1 MRPAVRSTH
10 DTEPTRQRRSAKL
23 PLLTGTLAVLL
34 LAIGWHLASPHLT
47 DSASRSTALSGGEA
61 DDSQFTTTD
70 ASADLEA
77 IEAGL
82 AISTIDVVVS
92 AGDSLERIF
101 RKLQLSM
108 QDLAAVRALPELRR
122 QLDRLYPG
130 ETLTFSLRNAGE
142 SAEVA
147 ELVSMERKLSLNETL
162 TVTREPEGFSSDV
175 IVKPIERTL
184 QTTEGEI
191 RQSLFMAASRAG
203 LSDAMAMRIADVFRW
218 DIDFVLDIRPG
229 DRFRVTYEKLSMDGV
244 PVGDGDLL
252 AVEFINQGR
261 SYRAV
266 RYEFDGRADYYTP
279 EGESL
284 RKAFLRAPLEFTRVS
299 SRFNPY
305 RRHPVLN
312 RMRAHRGV
320 DYAAPTGTPVKA
332 AGSGR
337 IRFVGNKGG
346 YGKVVEIDHPNEVR
360 TLYGHLSRFA
370 RGLERGDR
378 VKQGE
383 VIGYVGM
390 TGLATGP
397 HLHYEY
403 LVRGVHQDPQKVPLP
418 NADPLPQSQLAAFR
432 AHAAPLLAS
441 LDEGSPAALLAA
453 NRRPAAEPA
462 KTL

>member
-1 MRPAVRSTH
+1 MRPAVRSTPS
-10 DTEPTRQRRSAKL
+10 TEPTRQRRSAKL
-23 PLLTGTLAVLL
+23 PLLIGALAIIVS
-34 LAIGWHLASPHLT
+34 AIGWQLWGT
-47 DSASRSTALSGGEA
+47 DSPAFSKPSAIAQDATE
-61 DDSQFTTTD
+61 TTTAGSD
-70 ASADLEA
+70 VSADLAA
-77 IEAGL
+77 IEAGF

-101 RKLQLSM
+101 RNLKLSM
-108 QDLAAVRALPELRR
+108 QDLAALRALPELRR

-130 ETLTFSLRNAGE
+130 ETLTFNVRNAGE
-142 SAEVA
+142 VDAEA
-147 ELVSMERKLSLNETL
+147 ELVSMERKLSLSETL
-162 TVTREPEGFSSDV
+162 TVTRASEGFNSDV
-175 IVKPIERTL
+175 IVNPLERSIE
-184 QTTEGEI
+184 TTEGEI

-229 DRFRVTYEKLSMDGV
+229 DRFRLTYEKLSQDGV

-261 SYRAV
+261 SYRAI
-266 RYEFDGRADYYTP
+266 RYEFEGRVDYYTP

-337 IRFVGNKGG
+337 VRFVGNKGG

-370 RGLERGDR
+370 RGLNRGDR
-378 VKQGE
+378 VSQGE

-403 LVRGVHQDPQKVPLP
+403 LVRGVHKDPQKVPLP
-418 NADPLPQSQLAAFR
+418 NADPLPASELTAFR
-432 AHAAPLLAS
+432 RHAEPLLAS
-441 LDEGSPAALLAA
+441 LDDGSPARLLAG
-453 NRRPAAEPA
+453 NRSNSLDPA
-462 KTL
+462 KPL